1 MFLIKRPGLLCC
13 LWPVF
18 GHIWATTAVRSA
30 IAMKSL
36 IILFEALIIGLSD
49 LPLPRGRSF
58 IQWRQNSDLPVIPSA
73 DELVHVPLVRCSA
86 LMIPSD
92 ISPDTMTGCCDD
104 LHDCPCN
111 PDSLVLVKST
121 GKELFGLVGIGYRDS
136 QFRKLD
142 QRRHRVEIRDSLRIT
157 IEQGTGISVKNS
169 RAMLYALINSTLCP
183 QRQVK
188 RFFTYRRPP
197 PAPRLRCPQAALLIY
212 PRRNSAG
219 GTPYL
224 ARNSLVK

>member
-86 LMIPSD
+86 VMIPGD
-92 ISPDTMTGCCDD
+92 ISPDTMTGRRDY
-104 LHDCPCN
+104 LHHSFSHL
-111 PDSLVLVKST
+111 DSLILTEST
-121 GKELFGLVGIGYRDS
+121 NKEFLGLVGIGYCDS
-136 QFRKLD
+136 LLRKLD

-188 RFFTYRRPP
+188 RFFAYRRPP
-197 PAPRLRCPQAALLIY
+197 PAPRLWCPQAALLI
-212 PRRNSAG
+212 
-219 GTPYL
+219 
-224 ARNSLVK
+224 